1 VHAFLRRF
9 ASFVPAVLLA
19 VAVGSIVCSAAYAL
33 FAAIPGPASEL
44 LAAAFTGVAVLAW
57 PAFLV
62 GLPVA
67 LLYGAPLYCLS
78 EIRRSSSYPLS
89 AAIGAGPGLLLLLVG
104 PRELAVPFLFFGPT
118 VALLSHAFTLHVGGR
133 QAAS

>member
-1 VHAFLRRF
+1 VRAFLHSF
-9 ASFVPAVLLA
+9 ASVVPAALLA
-19 VAVGSIVCSAAYAL
+19 VGVGSIVCSAAYAL
-33 FAAIPGPASEL
+33 FAAIPGPTSEL
-44 LAAAFTGVAVLAW
+44 LAAALTGVTVLAW

-62 GLPVA
+62 GVPVA

-78 EIRRSSSYPLS
+78 EIRSTSSYPLS

-104 PRELAVPFLFFGPT
+104 PSELAFPFLFFGPT
-118 VALLSHAFTLHVGGR
+118 VALLSHAFALQVRGN